1 MSHTGPPQPST
12 DHPDGGPW
20 FWMYECLWRATLPL
34 LGLSPR
40 LRQGW
45 GQRLLRTPPG
55 PAEVWIQAASGGEAF
70 LAREIIAHLNPKRPL
85 NLLTTTCT
93 AQGMEILS
101 RSDPG
106 GPIHLQ
112 RAYFPF
118 DAPRLMQQALDRIR
132 PKVVVLLETELWP
145 GLLQACAGRGIT
157 VLLLNARLS
166 RRSLAGYLA
175 LPLPWRKTSPRAILA
190 VSDRDAARYRLLFG
204 PDSVGRM
211 PNIKF
216 DRCLSLRPIPYVDN
230 PLSDLVRPGAPFVVL
245 GSVRQQ
251 EEQAVAWVVKELLGK
266 RPATLLGLFPRHMHR
281 LEAWKQILKH
291 HGLPWVLR
299 SQCTGPVPGGTVI
312 LWDTFG
318 ELIQAYALARAV
330 FVGGSLAP
338 LGGQNFL
345 EPLSQ
350 GVVPVIGPSWSNFSW
365 VGEDIFEQG
374 LVRRAADAP
383 GLADALLDQLKK
395 PLARDRVFALV
406 RAFVQA
412 QQGGTQTACLAIRE
426 AL

>member
-1 MSHTGPPQPST
+1 MPEGREIPRTGSPHSSSSHPGN
-12 DHPDGGPW
+12 GPW
-20 FWMYECLWRATLPL
+20 FWMYEGLWRAALPL

-45 GQRLLRTPPG
+45 GQRLLRHPPG

-70 LAREIIAHLNPKRPL
+70 LAREIISQLNPQRPL

-93 AQGMEILS
+93 DQGMEILS
-101 RSDPG
+101 GSDPG

-118 DAPRLMQQALDRIR
+118 DAPRLMQQALDRVR

-204 PDSVGRM
+204 PNVVSRM

-216 DRCLSLRPIPYVDN
+216 DRCLSLRPIHYVDN
-230 PLSDLVRPGAPFVVL
+230 PLSGLIRPGAPFVVL

-251 EEQAVAWVVKELLGK
+251 EEQAVARVVKELLCK

-291 HGLPWVLR
+291 YGFPYVLR
-299 SQCTGPVPGGTVI
+299 SRCSGPVPAGTVI

-338 LGGQNFL
+338 LGG
-345 EPLSQ
+345 
-350 GVVPVIGPSWSNFSW
+350 
-365 VGEDIFEQG
+365 
-374 LVRRAADAP
+374 
-383 GLADALLDQLKK
+383 
-395 PLARDRVFALV
+395 
-406 RAFVQA
+406 
-412 QQGGTQTACLAIRE
+412 
-426 AL
+426 